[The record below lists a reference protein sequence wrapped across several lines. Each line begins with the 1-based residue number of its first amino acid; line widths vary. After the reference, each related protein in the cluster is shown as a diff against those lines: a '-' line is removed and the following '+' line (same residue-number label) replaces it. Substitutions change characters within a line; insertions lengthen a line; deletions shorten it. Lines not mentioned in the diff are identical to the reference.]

1 MDPTESL
8 KKHVNVKCKPPSTMF
23 EPQKKICRI
32 SAENFVVG
40 LIILMKQPLNTCG
53 NGAAQVQK
61 KSLFFLYRVV
71 SVCLKL
77 SVDFIKRT
85 ITISVLYALN
95 S

>member
-1 MDPTESL
+1 
-8 KKHVNVKCKPPSTMF
+8 MF

-32 SAENFVVG
+32 YAENFVVG
-40 LIILMKQPLNTCG
+40 LIILMNQPLNTCG
-53 NGAAQVQK
+53 NSAVQVQK
-61 KSLFFLYRVV
+61 KSLVFFLYRVV

-95 S
+95 SWNFTQSLFIILDSFSN